1 MKKFKKE
8 ILNCNSIIDSYNLMD
23 PISETTPLEAQQTI
37 KALKRLKECKKNE
50 LIVAIEKEVNYGKV

>member
-23 PISETTPLEAQQTI
+23 PISETTPLEAQQII
-37 KALKRLKECKKNE
+37 KALKKLKECKKSE
-50 LIVAIEKEVNYGKV
+50 LIVAIEKEVKHGKV